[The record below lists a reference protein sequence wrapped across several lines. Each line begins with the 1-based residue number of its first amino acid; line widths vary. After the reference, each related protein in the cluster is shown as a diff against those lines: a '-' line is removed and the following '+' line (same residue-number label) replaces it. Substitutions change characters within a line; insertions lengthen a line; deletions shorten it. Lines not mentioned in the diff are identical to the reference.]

1 MALVVVTHP
10 IALNDDDAIREKA
23 DAAMEKILYSLIA
36 QVNTT
41 GINVQSDGVTRR

>member
-23 DAAMEKILYSLIA
+23 DDAMEKILDSLI
-36 QVNTT
+36 VHDKTT
-41 GINVQSDGVTRR
+41 ATKSMD